1 MKNLVINQIINSK
14 DFIMSP
20 QELGTLGQKA
30 QDHDANILSDF
41 NDFVFLL
48 VLHMGHSASV
58 LDLVPKSL

>member
-30 QDHDANILSDF
+30 QDHDVNILSDF
-41 NDFVFLL
+41 NDFVFLPCSP
-48 VLHMGHSASV
+48 HGAFCFSA
-58 LDLVPKSL
+58 